1 MSCTNTLAREP
12 GRHERDKLGIAAL
25 LMMRRKQWKKGD
37 QARSWNLVEILEK
50 KSQAAQGGEL
60 TLVEKKRNTKDTI
73 R

>member
-1 MSCTNTLAREP
+1 
-12 GRHERDKLGIAAL
+12 
-25 LMMRRKQWKKGD
+25 
-37 QARSWNLVEILEK
+37 VEILEK